1 MLVSAAPA
9 AVEVRAEV
17 LEVIPGPGL
26 PSLESLG
33 ITSEYLFSLG
43 APEPSGDEMSIL
55 TDSTCGT
62 NYGSVNNAI
71 ACYNY
76 LKNLGK
82 QNCGVPDSQR
92 SIIMCTA
99 GDIRIEGFGIGA
111 SSWW

>member
-1 MLVSAAPA
+1 
-9 AVEVRAEV
+9 
-17 LEVIPGPGL
+17 
-26 PSLESLG
+26 
-33 ITSEYLFSLG
+33 
-43 APEPSGDEMSIL
+43 MSIL